1 MYSGFCH
8 YFAYDMNKTEL
19 INAISTEAGITKES
33 AKTAL
38 EATIGSI
45 QGAVQAG
52 DKVSIPGFATWSASY
67 RPARDGRNPSTGK
80 TIKIAD
86 RVAVKFKAGKA
97 FADAVNNDKLKKQLK

>member
-1 MYSGFCH
+1 LYSGFW
-8 YFAYDMNKTEL
+8 YYVAIDMNKTEL
-19 INAISTEAGITKES
+19 INAISEHAGITKES

-67 RPARDGRNPSTGK
+67 RP
-80 TIKIAD
+80 IYW
-86 RVAVKFKAGKA
+86 
-97 FADAVNNDKLKKQLK
+97 

>member
-1 MYSGFCH
+1 
-8 YFAYDMNKTEL
+8 MNKTEL
-19 INAISTEAGITKES
+19 ISAISDQAGITKEG
-33 AKTAL
+33 AKAAL

-45 QGAVQAG
+45 QNAVQQG

-86 RVAVKFKAGKA
+86 RVAIKFKAGKT
-97 FADAVNNDKLKKQLK
+97 FSDAVNNDKLKKQLK

>member
-1 MYSGFCH
+1 
-8 YFAYDMNKTEL
+8 MNKTEL
-19 INAISTEAGITKES
+19 IDAISEQAGLTKES
-33 AKTAL
+33 AKAAL

-45 QGAVQAG
+45 QGAVQQG

-67 RPARDGRNPSTGK
+67 RPGRDGRNPSTGQ

-86 RVAVKFKAGKA
+86 RVAVKFKAGKT